1 MLKKIIDSLASKDEN
16 NSFFKNI
23 LVLLLGTGMAQALP
37 ILFSP
42 VLSRLYGPDA
52 FGQLSLLTSLVTLL
66 SVFSTGRYDL
76 SIVQAKSNYKAKSL
90 LRISNYLN
98 IAFFFLLSIVAI
110 LYSLQNFFK
119 LQILESLGKAIFVI
133 PVMVFGYSM
142 ISIFNNWYNRSSSY
156 KKMSSLKI
164 IVSITTLGAS
174 LLLGFFWKDINGL
187 MYGYF
192 FSLLIVGIL
201 LTQKHYTFLFG
212 KRHKNRMKRI
222 SKEYIG
228 YPKFL
233 LFATLLSEL
242 SLSLPIFLL
251 ANYFGDHIT
260 GYFAFAYR
268 VTTLPIMML
277 GNAIGDVYRQK
288 AAEYYREHGECKALF
303 ISSVK
308 RLALVG
314 VLPLLILILFSKLL
328 FTFFFGAQWEVSGT
342 ISKYFA
348 VMIFFQVISTPL
360 AYTITFNGSQNLDM
374 FLQIFRF
381 VFSFVSIYIGAMQ
394 KDYMLAI
401 KLYVIGFSLFYI
413 LHSVVQYRAAAG
425 KIKLRR

>member
-1 MLKKIIDSLASKDEN
+1 MLKKIIDSLKSKDEN
-16 NSFFKNI
+16 SNFFRNI
-23 LVLLLGTGMAQALP
+23 FVLLLGTGMAQALP

-52 FGQLSLLTSLVTLL
+52 FGQLSLLTSLITLL

-76 SIVQAKSNYKAKSL
+76 SIVQAKSHYKAKSL

-98 IAFFFLLSIVAI
+98 LAFLVLCGVIVV
-110 LYSLQNFFK
+110 LYSLQTFFK
-119 LQILESLGKAIFVI
+119 LQILESLGNAIFVI
-133 PVMVFGYSM
+133 PTMVFGYSM
-142 ISIFNNWYNRSSSY
+142 ISIFNNWYNRNGHY

-164 IVSITTLGAS
+164 VVSISTLAAS
-174 LLLGFFWKDINGL
+174 LFLGFFWKDINGL

-192 FSLLIVGIL
+192 ISLLIVGIL
-201 LTQKHYTFLFG
+201 LTYKHYNLLFG
-212 KRHKNRMKRI
+212 KRHINRLKSV
-222 SKEYIG
+222 SKEHID
-228 YPKFL
+228 YPKYL
-233 LFATLLSEL
+233 LMSTLLSEL

-288 AAEYYREHGECKALF
+288 AAEYYRVNGECKTLF
-303 ISSVK
+303 VNSVK

-314 VLPLLILILFSKLL
+314 VLPLLILILFSNWL
-328 FTFFFGAQWEVSGT
+328 FTFFFGSEWEVSGT

-360 AYTITFNGSQNLDM
+360 SYTITFNNSQNLDL

-381 VFSFVSIYIGAMQ
+381 VFSFIAIYIGAMQ

-401 KLYVIGFSLFYI
+401 KLYVIGFSLYYI
-413 LHSVVQYRAAAG
+413 LHSLVQYRAAAG
-425 KIKLRR
+425 KIKLR